1 MSVVSTKRIPSH
13 WIQGRVDIYNMID
26 FEQEQMLENPEWCLV
41 LSHYSQMQVQIREQD
56 PESDGWVIR
65 QNEVEGVVAEH
76 LPRIHG
82 KLIAF
87 DLLKFQIAGRDSGVF
102 YKVTNAGNKMLPKLE
117 KKLRKLLATQAAEQ
131 IEPVEQDYARSA

>member
-1 MSVVSTKRIPSH
+1 
-13 WIQGRVDIYNMID
+13 MID

-41 LSHYSQMQVQIREQD
+41 LRHYSQTQVQLKEQD
-56 PESDGWVIR
+56 PESDGWIIR

-102 YKVTNAGNKMLPKLE
+102 YKVTNSGNKMLPRLE
-117 KKLRKLLATQAAEQ
+117 KKLRKLLASQDAAEQ
-131 IEPVEQDYARSA
+131 PDDQDDEIEQDYAKSA

>member
-1 MSVVSTKRIPSH
+1 
-13 WIQGRVDIYNMID
+13 MID

-41 LSHYSQMQVQIREQD
+41 LRHYSQTQVQVKEQD
-56 PESDGWVIR
+56 PESDGWIIR
-65 QNEVEGVVAEH
+65 QNEVEGVIAEH

-102 YKVTNAGNKMLPKLE
+102 YKVTNSGNKMLPRLE
-117 KKLRKLLATQAAEQ
+117 KKLRKLLASPDAAEESDDQ
-131 IEPVEQDYARSA
+131 DDEIEQDYAKSA

>member
-1 MSVVSTKRIPSH
+1 
-13 WIQGRVDIYNMID
+13 MID

-41 LSHYSQMQVQIREQD
+41 LRHYSQTQVQVKEQD
-56 PESDGWVIR
+56 PESDGWIIR

-102 YKVTNAGNKMLPKLE
+102 YKVTNSGNKMLPRLE
-117 KKLRKLLATQAAEQ
+117 KKLRKLLASKDAAEQ
-131 IEPVEQDYARSA
+131 PDDQDDEIEQDYAKSA

>member
-1 MSVVSTKRIPSH
+1 
-13 WIQGRVDIYNMID
+13 MID

-41 LSHYSQMQVQIREQD
+41 LRHYSQTQVQVKEQD
-56 PESDGWVIR
+56 PESDGWIIR

-102 YKVTNAGNKMLPKLE
+102 YKVTNSGNKMLPRLE
-117 KKLRKLLATQAAEQ
+117 KKLRKLLASADAAEQ
-131 IEPVEQDYARSA
+131 LDDQDDEIEQDYAKSA

>member
-1 MSVVSTKRIPSH
+1 
-13 WIQGRVDIYNMID
+13 MID

-41 LSHYSQMQVQIREQD
+41 LRHYSQMQVQVKEQD
-56 PESDGWVIR
+56 PESDGWIIR
-65 QNEVEGVVAEH
+65 QNEVDGVVVEH

-102 YKVTNAGNKMLPKLE
+102 YKVTTAGNKMLPRLE
-117 KKLRKLLATQAAEQ
+117 KKLRKLLSAQNAEQ
-131 IEPVEQDYARSA
+131 VEPFEQDYAKSA

>member
-1 MSVVSTKRIPSH
+1 
-13 WIQGRVDIYNMID
+13 MID

-41 LSHYSQMQVQIREQD
+41 LRHYSQTQVQVKEQD
-56 PESDGWVIR
+56 PESDGWIIR

-102 YKVTNAGNKMLPKLE
+102 YKVTNSGNKMLPRLE
-117 KKLRKLLATQAAEQ
+117 KKLRKLLASQDAAEQ
-131 IEPVEQDYARSA
+131 PDDQDDEIEQDYAKSA

>member
-1 MSVVSTKRIPSH
+1 
-13 WIQGRVDIYNMID
+13 MID

-41 LSHYSQMQVQIREQD
+41 LRHYSQTQVQIKEQD
-56 PESDGWVIR
+56 PESDGWIIR

-102 YKVTNAGNKMLPKLE
+102 YKVTNSGNKMLPRLE
-117 KKLRKLLATQAAEQ
+117 KKLRKLLASPNAAEESDDQ
-131 IEPVEQDYARSA
+131 DDEIEQDYAKSA

>member
-1 MSVVSTKRIPSH
+1 
-13 WIQGRVDIYNMID
+13 MID

-41 LSHYSQMQVQIREQD
+41 LRHYSQMQVQVKEQD
-56 PESDGWVIR
+56 GWIIR
-65 QNEVEGVVAEH
+65 QNEVDGVVVEH

-102 YKVTNAGNKMLPKLE
+102 YKVTTAGNKMLPRLE
-117 KKLRKLLATQAAEQ
+117 KKLRKLLSAQNAEQ
-131 IEPVEQDYARSA
+131 VEPFEQDYARPRLL